1 MMGEMKALISVSD
14 KKGIVDFTKYL
25 SSLGIEIISTG
36 STYDL
41 LVKSRITVT
50 HISTLTS
57 YDKPINSIIKTLYLE
72 IYAGISVSRSNQE
85 QMNQLEKANIS
96 PIDFV
101 IVNLFPFESLLN
113 NSQLSIDYCLDF
125 IDIGGS
131 TMLRSAAKSYKHI
144 VVVCDPKDYSKI
156 IKELGST
163 NNISIETRKYLA
175 KKVFKATSNYDL
187 KTSKF
192 LDNYF

>member
-1 MMGEMKALISVSD
+1 MKALISVSD

-25 SSLGIEIISTG
+25 SSLEIEIISTG
-36 STYDL
+36 GTYDL
-41 LVKSRITVT
+41 LVKSGITVT

-57 YDKPINSIIKTLYLE
+57 YDKPINSIIKTLYPE
-72 IYAGISVSRSNQE
+72 IYAGISVNRSNQE

-113 NSQLSIDYCLDF
+113 NSQLSIDNCLDF
-125 IDIGGS
+125 IDIGGP
-131 TMLRSAAKSYKHI
+131 TMLRSAAKSYKDI
-144 VVVCDPKDYSKI
+144 VVVCDPEDYSKI
-156 IKELGST
+156 IKELEST

-187 KTSKF
+187 KISKF